1 MHPSFSRLE
10 RGMENS
16 HGVLAV
22 PLSTAANMLIES
34 KALYDCREVDGC
46 VGVAVPVRRR
56 CCAVDRRVFFFWLFG
71 VRVGNLLLTRHPRC
85 VVSVQLVV
93 DFCKIQLPRHMSKSF
108 RIFALIVFRSS

>member
-1 MHPSFSRLE
+1 
-10 RGMENS
+10 MENS

-56 CCAVDRRVFFFWLFG
+56 RCAVDRRVFFFGFFG